1 MTHHDGAATF
11 APATAEIVV
20 PVDPATA
27 FGLYVRRPGRTHPAA
42 GQWGDRVEIVY
53 EPFDGGRWFERGADG
68 SETDWGQ
75 VVHWDPPRRLVLAWM
90 VGDTGEAWA
99 YDPDPNHASRAE
111 IAFEPIWA
119 GTRVRVI
126 HTGFERHGGGAAS
139 IRRGVE
145 TGWVADLADLA
156 RAASEQKCDPTT

>member
-99 YDPDPNHASRAE
+99 LRPGPQPRQSR
-111 IAFEPIWA
+111 
-119 GTRVRVI
+119 GDR
-126 HTGFERHGGGAAS
+126 
-139 IRRGVE
+139 IR
-145 TGWVADLADLA
+145 ADLGG
-156 RAASEQKCDPTT
+156 DPRPRHPHRF